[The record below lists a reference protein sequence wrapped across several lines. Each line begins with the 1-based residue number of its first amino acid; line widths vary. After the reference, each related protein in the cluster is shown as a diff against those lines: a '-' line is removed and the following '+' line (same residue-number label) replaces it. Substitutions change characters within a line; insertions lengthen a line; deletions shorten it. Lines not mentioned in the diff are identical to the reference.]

1 MFSENYESLEF
12 LGDAVFEVF
21 VIGNGYKLLADDKVY
36 VTPEIMNHMKICL
49 LSNAFMVFLFVK
61 KINIKKFKNSY
72 IKYIL
77 LNLIYAHLF

>member
-12 LGDAVFEVF
+12 LGDAVFEAY

-49 LSNAFMVFLFVK
+49 LSNAFMVLFFFL
-61 KINIKKFKNSY
+61 INNIHYNNF
-72 IKYIL
+72 
-77 LNLIYAHLF
+77 F